1 MRNDELTTD
10 VLLEANMTAVARREI
25 YTRVVHRL
33 RKYRNAEPNTLF
45 KNQYLQELIE
55 ELNVKYRFGS
65 KQVMN
70 NTISVQHIKGNWI
83 VKLNTLELT
92 YNVSLSNEFV
102 MCIDI
107 KNLTVAIRNFDIIE
121 YGNQW
126 LLSTLMEEADIINLY
141 VAIKESTTKLGAP
154 NGEKEGK

>member
-1 MRNDELTTD
+1 MKNDELTTD

-45 KNQYLQELIE
+45 KSQYLQELIE
-55 ELNVKYRFGS
+55 ELNVKYRFS
-65 KQVMN
+65 SRDVMN
-70 NTISVQHIKGNWI
+70 NTISVLDIKGNWI
-83 VKLNTLELT
+83 VKLDTLELT
-92 YNVSLSNEFV
+92 YNVSLSREFV

-126 LLSTLMEEADIINLY
+126 LLSTLMEEVDIINLY
-141 VAIKESTTKLGAP
+141 VAIKESTTKLGTP